1 MEQRKRMLGTL
12 ACLVVSMTGTAAL
25 LGWIDPSRSALA
37 VPLTAGEVSDGVLD
51 GVDFRPEQW
60 TGVDVILCR
69 RSGATWND
77 PTDDLPASHLY
88 VDEAGR
94 ISRDELWSLQAPAS
108 RHFKSIVIVVCLGR
122 LESTLNAAHQA
133 TLVSLFGEMDAAIQ
147 TAGADPLP
155 IRYLSF

>member
-1 MEQRKRMLGTL
+1 MLGTL

-25 LGWIDPSRSALA
+25 LGWIDPSGSALA
-37 VPLTAGEVSDGVLD
+37 VPLTAGEMAGARGVLD
-51 GVDFRPEQW
+51 GIDFRPEQW

-77 PTDDLPASHLY
+77 PTDDLPLSHLY

-94 ISRDELWSLQAPAS
+94 LYHHELWSLQSPAS
-108 RHFKSIVIVVCLGR
+108 KHSKSIVIVVCLGR
-122 LESTLNAAHQA
+122 HESSMNGVQQG
-133 TLVSLFGEMDAAIQ
+133 SLSSVFAEMDGAIQ
-147 TAGADPLP
+147 SLGADPLP